1 MNKFGFFGLKFYS
14 LFREMG
20 IELKTFSLKTKI
32 FNFLENIFNKQE
44 FFTGKEINLFIDLF
58 PDIESI
64 KEVIEQRFFEKIVK
78 ILFFL
83 LKKGCDLYNVY
94 ANYL

>member
-1 MNKFGFFGLKFYS
+1 M
-14 LFREMG
+14 
-20 IELKTFSLKTKI
+20 
-32 FNFLENIFNKQE
+32 ENIFNKQE

-94 ANYL
+94 ANYLWNFFQK